1 MGEEG
6 TPMPNADHFAG
17 RLQALRERAG
27 LSQYELARRTGLTR
41 QTVSRLEM
49 GDRDP
54 TWGTVQ
60 LLALALSAD
69 FREFADPDVKLP
81 DVSTPA
87 RGRPPKPDT
96 VPPGPKRPR
105 GRPRKAAAVAQETTS
120 SGGTAGELSGE
131 KKPATSKGRK
141 GK

>member
-1 MGEEG
+1 
-6 TPMPNADHFAG
+6 MPNADDFAA
-17 RLQALRERAG
+17 RLQSLRERAG

-60 LLALALSAD
+60 LLALALGAD
-69 FREFADPDVKLP
+69 FRELADPDVKLP
-81 DVSTPA
+81 DVTAPA
-87 RGRPPKPDT
+87 RGRPPNPDL

-105 GRPRKAAAVAQETTS
+105 GRPRKAATASQGERSAGASTS
-120 SGGTAGELSGE
+120 APAG
-131 KKPATSKGRK
+131 KKRAPRGK
-141 GK
+141 GKGTS

>member
-1 MGEEG
+1 MEG
-6 TPMPNADHFAG
+6 TTMPNADDFAA
-17 RLQALRERAG
+17 RLQSLRERAG

-60 LLALALSAD
+60 LLALALGAD

-81 DVSTPA
+81 DVTAPA
-87 RGRPPKPDT
+87 RGRPPKPDAS
-96 VPPGPKRPR
+96 PPGPKRPR
-105 GRPRKAAAVAQETTS
+105 GRPPKAPAVTQGERAAGKTSEDTTAPKRAPR
-120 SGGTAGELSGE
+120 G
-131 KKPATSKGRK
+131 KKKSKGE
-141 GK
+141 